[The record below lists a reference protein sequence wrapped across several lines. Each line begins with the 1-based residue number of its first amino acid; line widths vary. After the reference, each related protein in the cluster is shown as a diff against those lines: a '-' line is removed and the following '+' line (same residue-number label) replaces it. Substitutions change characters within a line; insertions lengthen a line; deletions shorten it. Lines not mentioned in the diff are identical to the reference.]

1 MTYHVGE
8 IAVQAYVG
16 VQTEASR
23 IGNILTPNI
32 SAPAQ
37 KFLDLQRMLVASTI
51 DTQGRVWASLLVGEP
66 GFIHVV
72 DENTLEIDATPH
84 PEYPLGASLAPGA
97 LIGMISID
105 PANVKRVRINGRVVE
120 QAERLLVRTEQVY
133 FNCPK
138 YIQRR
143 EFTTHSVESEQSPP
157 VFHTGKLFAHQQ
169 QWIRK
174 ADTFFIASV
183 NPESGAD
190 ASHRG
195 GYPGFVHII
204 GENLLLFPDY
214 KGNMMFQTLGNLAV
228 DPRAGL
234 LFIDFEQGQTLQLT
248 GKASILWDEKLI
260 ASLPGAQRLVLF
272 EIASTLESSAGNT
285 IHGRFIE
292 YSPYNPT

>member
-1 MTYHVGE
+1 MAYHAGE

-23 IGNILTPNI
+23 IGNILTPDI

-37 KFLDLQRMLVASTI
+37 NFLRSQNMLVVSTI
-51 DTQGRVWASLLVGEP
+51 DAQGRVWASLLVGEP
-66 GFIHVV
+66 GFIRIV
-72 DENTLEIDATPH
+72 DETTLEINATPR
-84 PEYPLGASLAPGA
+84 PGDPLHENLSSGA
-97 LIGMISID
+97 LIGMVSLD
-105 PANVKRVRINGRVVE
+105 PANVKRVRINGRVIE
-120 QAERLLVRTEQVY
+120 HTQRLLVRTEQVY

-143 EFTTHSVESEQSPP
+143 ELTPHLVASEPSPP
-157 VFHTGKLFAHQQ
+157 VFQMGKLFAHQQ
-169 QWIRK
+169 QWIK
-174 ADTFFIASV
+174 NADTFFIATL

-195 GYPGFVHII
+195 GYPGFVHIV

-248 GKASILWDEKLI
+248 GKASIIWDEKLI
-260 ASLPGAQRLVLF
+260 ASLPGAQRLLLF
-272 EIASTLESSAGNT
+272 EIANIIESSAGDT
-285 IHGRFIE
+285 IRGQFIQ

>member
-1 MTYHVGE
+1 MPYHAGE

-23 IGNILTPNI
+23 IGNILTPDI

-37 KFLDLQRMLVASTI
+37 NFLISQNMLVVSTV
-51 DTQGRVWASLLVGEP
+51 DAQGRVWASLLVGEP
-66 GFIHVV
+66 GFIRIV
-72 DENTLEIDATPH
+72 DETTLEINAVPRPGD
-84 PEYPLGASLAPGA
+84 PLNENLFSGA
-97 LIGMISID
+97 LIGMVSLD

-120 QAERLLVRTEQVY
+120 RAERLVVRTEQVY

-143 EFTTHSVESEQSPP
+143 ELTPRLVASEPAPSVLQI
-157 VFHTGKLFAHQQ
+157 GKLFAHQQ

-174 ADTFFIASV
+174 SDTFFIASI

-195 GYPGFVHII
+195 GYPGFVHIV

-234 LFIDFEQGQTLQLT
+234 LFVDFEQGQTLQLT
-248 GKASILWDEKLI
+248 GKASIIWDEKLI

-272 EIASTLESSAGNT
+272 EIASIIESNAGNT
-285 IHGRFIE
+285 IRGHFIQ